1 MSMDTIGKPYIIH
14 NEKAEGKSLL
24 PLKKEDVLF
33 KENWL
38 QELLFK
44 HPDILPVNLLDE
56 KFYPPISLGR
66 EIANID
72 NLFISTKGQLIIVET
87 KLWRNPEAHRTVVAQ
102 VLDYARTLAKW
113 SYKDLDSAIKSFTL
127 KQQNLSKNIFEIVK
141 ENSKYFDYNEIEFQ
155 AKVQDNLTNG
165 NFALLIVGDQIH
177 PSVTQLADTIQSA
190 PHLQFTLGF
199 VELNCFKLE
208 RDSDWPLI
216 VYPNLVLKTKQV
228 TRAIVKVL
236 YEQDKPEVYVSTP
249 LEDQDSE
256 IKQWDPVSWY
266 DELEK
271 RQGLDEVEIVKK
283 FEEEVKDKPF
293 RFAWSSARKN
303 FRATFWV
310 HLDHDDIS
318 CRLFGFRVDGKIEIR
333 FGDIKKFPPFDLD
346 SNRREIAKRLNKIRN
361 LNIPSERTRAGF
373 PTIPILAL
381 KNEKSLNH
389 FLNVI
394 DWCTTEIIEATE
406 T

>member
-1 MSMDTIGKPYIIH
+1 MDTKGKPYLIKDE
-14 NEKAEGKSLL
+14 NAEGRSLL

-38 QELLFK
+38 QELLYK
-44 HPDILPVNLLDE
+44 HPDILPVNLLNE
-56 KFYPPISLGR
+56 KFYPLISLGR

-72 NLFISTKGQLIIVET
+72 NLFISPKGHLIIVET

-102 VLDYARTLAKW
+102 ILDYARNLAKW
-113 SYKDLDSAIKSFTL
+113 SYKELESAIEPFSLRQHNQSKS
-127 KQQNLSKNIFEIVK
+127 IFEIVK
-141 ENSKYFDYNEIEFQ
+141 ESSKYFDYNEIEFQ

-165 NFALLIVGDQIH
+165 SFALLIVGDKIH
-177 PSVTQLADTIQSA
+177 PSATQLADTIQSA

-199 VELNCFKLE
+199 VELSCYKL
-208 RDSDWPLI
+208 DSDSEWPLI
-216 VYPNLVLKTKQV
+216 VYPNLVLKTKEV
-228 TRAIVKVL
+228 SRAIVKVL

-249 LEDQDSE
+249 SEDQDSE
-256 IKQWDPVSWY
+256 IKQWDRVSWY

-271 RQGLDEVEIVKK
+271 RQGLDEVDIIKK
-283 FEEEVKDKPF
+283 FEEKVKDKPF
-293 RFAWSSARKN
+293 RFDWSSQRKS

-346 SNRREIAKRLNKIRN
+346 SNRREIAKHLNEIKD
-361 LNIPSERTRAGF
+361 LNIPSERTLTGY
-373 PTIPILAL
+373 PTIPLIAL
-381 KNEKSLNH
+381 KKEKSLDQ
-389 FLNVI
+389 FFDVI
-394 DWCTTEIIEATE
+394 DWCTTEIIEATD